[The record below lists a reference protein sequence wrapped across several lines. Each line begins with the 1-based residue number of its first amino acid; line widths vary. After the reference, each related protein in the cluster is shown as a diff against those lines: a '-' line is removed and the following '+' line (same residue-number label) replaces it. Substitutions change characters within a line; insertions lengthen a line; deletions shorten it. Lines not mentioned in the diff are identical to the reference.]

1 MNNFF
6 EWRNEWSLGIEIID
20 QQHRQ
25 LAVMLN
31 IIVEL
36 YLDNGGQ
43 TDSEQRSNQLHEQLK
58 KFYEKVREHFN
69 DEEDLMLK
77 ANYSGRTEH
86 ARDHLM
92 LLAELKHYIRHIE
105 EELDIINIGT
115 LDSLKIWFITH
126 IIGSDKE
133 FADFLQVHS
142 QDEGTSAHSVDT
154 SKTG

>member
-1 MNNFF
+1 MKKFF

-20 QQHRQ
+20 RQHRQ

-31 IIVEL
+31 KIVEL
-36 YLDNGGQ
+36 YLNNGGQ
-43 TDSEQRSNQLHEQLK
+43 TDPEQRSNQLHEQLK
-58 KFYEKVREHFN
+58 IFYEKVREHFN

-77 ANYSGRTEH
+77 ANYPGHTEH

-92 LLAELKHYIRHIE
+92 LLAELKQYIRHIE
-105 EELDIINIGT
+105 EGLDNINIGT
-115 LDSLKIWFITH
+115 LDSLKIWFNSH

-142 QDEGTSAHSVDT
+142 QDDVTSADSDDI
-154 SKTG
+154 